1 MADDTLSARLRAWE
15 SPLGFPPLAPRP
27 DARPAGVSIPKTKR
41 DCEAAPA
48 S

>member
-1 MADDTLSARLRAWE
+1 MADVTLSARLRAWE
-15 SPLGFPPLAPRP
+15 SPLGFRPLSSRP
-27 DARPAGVSIPKTKR
+27 DAPAGVFIPKTKR

>member
-1 MADDTLSARLRAWE
+1 MADVTLSARLRAWE
-15 SPLGFPPLAPRP
+15 SPLGFRPLSSRP

-41 DCEAAPA
+41 DSEAAPA